1 MVDVGSASTYGKGY
15 CCRDQNSQI
24 ELVVLLGGQARI
36 FNKILKDNFMTK
48 TDYRYWNSILDEGK
62 PKRRKT
68 KVSDLRAELRGPSQN
83 RFGGHQTQ
91 RIKPLR
97 GSTFGP
103 ANEGRSL
110 SAEEIAKQE
119 ERLRELGLL

>member
-1 MVDVGSASTYGKGY
+1 MK
-15 CCRDQNSQI
+15 
-24 ELVVLLGGQARI
+24 
-36 FNKILKDNFMTK
+36 K
-48 TDYRYWNSILDEGK
+48 TDNQIWNSILNEGS

-68 KVSDLRAELRGPSQN
+68 KVRYLSPELRGPSQN
-83 RFGGHQTQ
+83 RYGGHQAQ
-91 RIKPLR
+91 KMKPLR

-119 ERLRELGLL
+119 ERLRELGLI